1 MNSPTNIDSLQLL
14 NDTIVKMG
22 NDIHITL
29 RQTPDSIF
37 SPTTV
42 SIIAIFISGMIAL
55 YQVKLNVI
63 TKARV
68 EWIESLR
75 ETLCEYFKEVL
86 TARIIFIDMLGDS
99 NGKDEERN
107 EEILNE
113 DYPKFRDAKLK
124 VEKLATKIRL
134 YLDNKKEKHVEIEN
148 TMNKIDT
155 YLNNSNMTE
164 LKYNILKADID
175 HIILLSR
182 EIIDEE
188 WAWAKSKNPFKK

>member
-29 RQTPDSIF
+29 QQTPDSTL
-37 SPTTV
+37 SPTTI
-42 SIIAIFISGMIAL
+42 SIIAILITGVIAL
-55 YQVKLNVI
+55 YQVKMNII

-75 ETLCEYFKEVL
+75 ETLCEYFKEAS
-86 TARIIFIDMLGDS
+86 TTMIILKDMLGDS
-99 NGKDEERN
+99 DCKNARGIED
-107 EEILNE
+107 ILTE
-113 DYPKFRDAKLK
+113 DYPKFRDANLK
-124 VEKLATKIRL
+124 IMKLASKIRL
-134 YLDNKKEKHVEIEN
+134 YLNNKEEKHIEIEN
-148 TMNKIDT
+148 TINKIDI
-155 YLNNSNMTE
+155 YLNNSNIRE

-182 EIIDEE
+182 EIINEE
-188 WAWAKSKNPFKK
+188 WAKTKNLFIM